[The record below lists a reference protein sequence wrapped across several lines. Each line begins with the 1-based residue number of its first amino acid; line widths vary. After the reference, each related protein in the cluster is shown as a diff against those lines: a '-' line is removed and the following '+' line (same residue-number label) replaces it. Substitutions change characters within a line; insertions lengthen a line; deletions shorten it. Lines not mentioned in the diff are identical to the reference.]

1 MKQNQLKNYLKLA
14 TLLFGMSLIGC
25 QHDDLANQ
33 TKTEVNTNKSTY
45 QINTKTYVELSADA
59 KFTHALDK
67 VLKDKK
73 TGSGISS
80 KTVMEEQYGFTID
93 STLIK
98 EIYSENYTS

>member
-1 MKQNQLKNYLKLA
+1 
-14 TLLFGMSLIGC
+14 
-25 QHDDLANQ
+25 
-33 TKTEVNTNKSTY
+33 
-45 QINTKTYVELSADA
+45 
-59 KFTHALDK
+59 

-98 EIYSENYTS
+98 EIYSENYTSYTFLIHRDEPDEAYF